1 MRKTIL
7 SFAIL
12 ALFAFVSISSV
23 NVKADIAI
31 GATLE
36 NFKLS
41 DTNGKTVA
49 FSDLKG
55 KNGAV
60 VVFLSSEC
68 PVVRGYNDRINQ
80 IAADYQAKGISF
92 IGINSNSTEFL
103 GDVKKHAEEHYKF
116 PVLIDTGNVI
126 ADKFGANVTPEMFY
140 FNEKNVLVYHG
151 AIDNDR
157 SGGNVTSNYL
167 RDALDAG
174 LAGKPVAKTMVNA
187 FGCGIKR
194 AEKN

>member
-1 MRKTIL
+1 MKKSIL

-12 ALFAFVSISSV
+12 ALFAFVSINGT

-41 DTNGKTVA
+41 DTNGKVQSFTE
-49 FSDLKG
+49 LKG
-55 KNGAV
+55 KNGAI

-80 IAADYQAKGISF
+80 IAAEYQAKGINF
-92 IGINSNSTEFL
+92 IGINSNSTESP

-151 AIDNDR
+151 AVDNDR
-157 SGGNVTSNYL
+157 SGANVTINYL

-174 LAGKPVAKTMVNA
+174 LAGKPVAKATVNA